1 VFYSSFTLNPLGKT
15 MITLFHAPGSC
26 SLAVKAALAISGLNY
41 QVKIVDAQSGEQF
54 SEEFMKINPLSK
66 VPALIVEGEI
76 LTEGAAILQY
86 ISEIAPSSNLLPQAG
101 SLKRAQAL
109 KWMMFVYSNIHPH
122 FARAFVP
129 SRYGDN
135 EADVKQKAESSL
147 HELFAIVDEQLSKND
162 FIAGDQLSIA
172 DLYLAVAIHWQMI
185 LENSLTEKYTRVGD
199 YLQRLMKLPVLGE
212 IYLAELT

>member
-1 VFYSSFTLNPLGKT
+1 

-41 QVKIVDAQSGEQF
+41 EVKIVDAQAGEQF
-54 SEEFMKINPLSK
+54 SKEFKQINPLSK
-66 VPALIVEGEI
+66 VPALIIDGEI

-86 ISEIAPSSNLLPQAG
+86 ISEIAPSSQLLPEVG
-101 SLKRAQAL
+101 SFKRAQAL

-129 SRYGDN
+129 GRYGID
-135 EADVKQKAESSL
+135 EADIKHKAEGTL
-147 HELFAIVDEQLSKND
+147 HELFSIINDQLAHNN
-162 FIAGDQLSIA
+162 FIAGEHLSIA

-185 LENSLTEKYTRVGD
+185 LENSLTEKYSHVAD
-199 YLQRLMKLPVLGE
+199 YLIRLLNSPVIGE
-212 IYLAELT
+212 IYQEELM

>member
-1 VFYSSFTLNPLGKT
+1 

-147 HELFAIVDEQLSKND
+147 HELFAIVDEQLSNND